1 MIGHYTATS
10 GTEIAIPGFWNTMT
24 VQVDG
29 ASSVT
34 IQGKM
39 KQASNYAS
47 IAAIKLADYSTVSTL
62 STDGLYSV
70 DLSGLDFIKFTF
82 SGSAVYYNVE

>member
-10 GTEIAIPGFWNTMT
+10 GTEIPIPGFWNAMT

-39 KQASNYAS
+39 KQASKFES
-47 IAAIKLADYSTVSTL
+47 IAAIKLADYSVVTTL
-62 STDGLYSV
+62 ASDGLYSI
-70 DLSGLDFIKFTF
+70 DLSGLDYVKFTF
-82 SGSAVYYNVE
+82 SSGSVYYNVD